1 MRTVTIEPITEEA
14 FAPFGQLMAAPEAG
28 QKRVELI
35 EELQNLR
42 DAAKPRLSLA
52 IVAPTALPLVAT
64 QMERHPFSSQAFVP
78 YECDSYLVLVAPH
91 HSQGG
96 PDPDG
101 LKAFRVPGNMGIN
114 YSADTWHHPLTALES
129 HGRFVVLTFVE
140 GTTDDEE
147 FVSLGD
153 PIRISEPL
161 AP

>member
-1 MRTVTIEPITEEA
+1 MRTIAIEPITEEA

-78 YECDSYLVLVAPH
+78 YECDSYMVLVAPH

-101 LKAFRVPGNMGIN
+101 LKAFRVPGNIGIN
-114 YSADTWHHPLTALES
+114 YSADTWHHPLTALERS
-129 HGRFVVLTFVE
+129 GRFVVLTFVN
-140 GTTDDEE
+140 GTQSDEE
-147 FVSLGD
+147 FVSL
-153 PIRISEPL
+153 PQPVLIAS
-161 AP
+161 